1 MFNGFSARQ
10 VIIILVVS
18 LAILMENIDGSII
31 NIAIPA
37 IANSLHTSILNL
49 QFVVTSY
56 LIALAI
62 FIPISGWVADKFG
75 AKVVLFSSLSA
86 FLVFSLCCG
95 LANSLESLIIFRF
108 LQGVSGAF
116 MVPVARLVMLKSF
129 DKSNLVRV
137 YMIMAM
143 PVVFAPFLAP
153 IIGGLLITY
162 FDWRYIFFVN
172 IPLGLFGLWAAYKFI
187 NNFKQETSRFNW
199 YSFIFLGLFLSITS
213 FFLDTVFNPLN
224 IIIKLGLV
232 VLAVIFLVIYLKI
245 ELNSSRPV
253 INYNLFKSKIFKISF
268 LSSGLMRCITGGR
281 TFIMALFLQLT
292 LGLDTLHAAYLIACF
307 AAGIFMGRMTINKF
321 LPIFGFKKMLVYANI
336 GVFITSLL
344 FCFITSSNAYTVTL
358 LILNGWF
365 SSIGYVLLN
374 ILCYD
379 EVTTEDYAGAVSL
392 VNTQQQL
399 TLSIGV
405 FASAAILHLF
415 NHVFSNFSRGAFNSV
430 FIFISLAVLL
440 TQWFYKD
447 LDSNSGHNLMKK
459 KA

>member
-1 MFNGFSARQ
+1 MSSGFSARQ
-10 VIIILVVS
+10 MIIIAIVS

-37 IANSLHTSILNL
+37 IAHDLHTSILEL
-49 QFVVTSY
+49 QFVVTAY

-75 AKVVLFSSLSA
+75 AKVILSLSLST
-86 FLVFSLCCG
+86 FLIFSLFCG
-95 LANSLESLIIFRF
+95 LSNSLKYLIIFRF
-108 LQGVSGAF
+108 LQGISGAF

-143 PVVFAPFLAP
+143 PVVLAPFLAP
-153 IIGGLLITY
+153 IIGGIFITY
-162 FDWRYIFFVN
+162 LNWRYIFFVN
-172 IPLGLFGLWAAYKFI
+172 IPLGIFGLWATYVYI

-199 YSFIFLGLFLSITS
+199 YSFIFLGLFLSISS
-213 FFLDTVFNPLN
+213 FFLDTVFNPLS
-224 IIIKLGLV
+224 IVIKVGLV
-232 VLAVIFLVIYLKI
+232 VLALLTLFIYLQI

-253 INYNLFKSKIFKISF
+253 INYALFKSKIFKISF
-268 LSSGLMRCITGGR
+268 LSSAVMRCITGGR
-281 TFIMALFLQLT
+281 TFIMALFLQLV
-292 LGLDTLHAAYLIACF
+292 LHLDTLHAAYLIACF
-307 AAGIFMGRMTINKF
+307 AAGIFLGRMTINKF
-321 LPIFGFKKMLVYANI
+321 LPIFGFKKMLIWSNI

-344 FCFITSSNAYTVTL
+344 FCFIVSANLYTVVL

-379 EVTTEDYAGAVSL
+379 EVSTDDYAGAVSL

-399 TLSIGV
+399 TMSIGV
-405 FASAAILHLF
+405 FASAAALHLA
-415 NHVFSNFSRGAFNSV
+415 NHVFSNFSRGSFNSV
-430 FIFISLAVLL
+430 FIFISVSVLV
-440 TQWFYKD
+440 TQWLFKG
-447 LDSNSGHNLMKK
+447 LDDKSGHNLMKK
-459 KA
+459 KT